1 MHLVTKTRTRSESE
15 LVPAASVSCWPP
27 VAHLSASRT
36 ACSRTWTSSAPSAG
50 TSGTCRGLSR
60 RSRTCHLDTTDKEEE
75 DMKKK
80 KKTSETPNGTGGAVA
95 AHLRSPCSSRR
106 CRNQGAPTAPQAD
119 LHGVGKKGSFELEPE
134 GRIYTKKKKK
144 KNGWVYFSQVRM
156 LYLPLNFSDVS
167 SSTVH
172 WNPV

>member
-1 MHLVTKTRTRSESE
+1 MHLVTKTPTRSESE

-80 KKTSETPNGTGGAVA
+80 KTSETPNGTGALLRLTSVVLVLHVDVGIREHPQHPRQTCMEWGNKAALSLSQRAVYTQ
-95 AHLRSPCSSRR
+95 RR
-106 CRNQGAPTAPQAD
+106 RRKKM
-119 LHGVGKKGSFELEPE
+119 VGFTL
-134 GRIYTKKKKK
+134 
-144 KNGWVYFSQVRM
+144 VR
-156 LYLPLNFSDVS
+156 
-167 SSTVH
+167 
-172 WNPV
+172 

>member
-1 MHLVTKTRTRSESE
+1 MHLVTKTPTRSESE

-75 DMKKK
+75 EEDMKK

-106 CRNQGAPTAPQAD
+106 CRNQEAPTAHQAD
-119 LHGVGKKGSFELEPE
+119 LHGVGEKAALSLSQ
-134 GRIYTKKKKK
+134 RAVYTQRRRR
-144 KNGWVYFSQVRM
+144 NGWVYFSQVRM